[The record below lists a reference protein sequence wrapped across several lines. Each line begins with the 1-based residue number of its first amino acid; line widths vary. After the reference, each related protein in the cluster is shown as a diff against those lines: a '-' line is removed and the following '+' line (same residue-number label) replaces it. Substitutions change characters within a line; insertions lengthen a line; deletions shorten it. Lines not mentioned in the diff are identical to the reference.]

1 MKLCKE
7 AYQKLIDEDIEWLLK
22 QPRDV
27 ETDHI
32 EAVLKKSVD
41 LLYGKDDFD
50 KIELFD
56 TISEEYAINFPDD
69 VFNGIVSVKGLIT
82 YIKNEIRK

>member
-1 MKLCKE
+1 MSMQLCKE

-41 LLYGKDDFD
+41 LLYGKDDSID
-50 KIELFD
+50 
-56 TISEEYAINFPDD
+56 
-69 VFNGIVSVKGLIT
+69 
-82 YIKNEIRK
+82 